1 MIKPGNIDLEEL
13 IIAWRGLPS
22 TPREDPAFEN
32 AWVPVPLREWYAVS
46 ARWAQP
52 LMSFMRIRWN
62 GRRRVNPFR
71 QVALSD
77 EQLQAGLMES
87 VDGLPIP
94 SEPVAMTSVRA
105 ADLGVLAG
113 ITFQETFDDLDAGY
127 FAILEFAGSFGV
139 MLTDYSGSPLQG
151 TRICTDPMG
160 QRSRS
165 RLEIILDALHLSR
178 DQLIWTVEGL
188 E

>member
-1 MIKPGNIDLEEL
+1 MADGEQSRL
-13 IIAWRGLPS
+13 
-22 TPREDPAFEN
+22 
-32 AWVPVPLREWYAVS
+32 
-46 ARWAQP
+46 
-52 LMSFMRIRWN
+52 
-62 GRRRVNPFR
+62 FR
-71 QVALSD
+71 QIALSE

-94 SEPVAMTSVRA
+94 SEPMAMTSIRA
-105 ADLGVLAG
+105 VDLGVTAG
-113 ITFQETFDDLDAGY
+113 IAFQETFDDLDEGF
-127 FAILEFAGSFGV
+127 FAILEFAGSFCV
-139 MLTDYSGSPLQG
+139 TLNDYSGSPLQG

-165 RLEIILDALHLSR
+165 RLEIILDALHLSH